1 MSHSMSEKYDEYL
14 KNHRDNVYNGF
25 LWLKKNVP
33 EIFDRGDLNDT
44 NKFISDVEFQC
55 RYEHDKSKWSEKEYD
70 AYDKYFYGGNK
81 SYEVV
86 NQFNRAWL
94 HHIHMNPH
102 HWQYWILNNDN
113 PDEGEIILDMPDI
126 YIIEMI
132 CDWWSFSF
140 GKGNLYEI
148 FDWYNGRKQYM
159 KLSDYTRMKVEDILS
174 KIKDK
179 LDLLEDVHQF
189 ADQETMQYG
198 G

>member
-1 MSHSMSEKYDEYL
+1 MSHSMSEKYDEYIES
-14 KNHRDNVYNGF
+14 HITNVYKAF
-25 LWLKKNVP
+25 LWLKDNLYN
-33 EIFDRGDLNDT
+33 ELFGGDETLRSQTEYNCQYAHDAS
-44 NKFISDVEFQC
+44 KRDPFE
-55 RYEHDKSKWSEKEYD
+55 YE
-70 AYDKYFYGGNK
+70 AYDEYFYGGNR

-86 NQFNRAWL
+86 QKFNRAWL
-94 HHIHMNPH
+94 EHIHKNPH
-102 HWQYWILNNDN
+102 HWQYWILINDN
-113 PDEGEIILDMPDI
+113 PDEGEIILDMPYI

-140 GKGNLYEI
+140 NKGNLYEI
-148 FDWYNGRKQYM
+148 FDWYNGHKQYM